1 MITKEGLK
9 DVNERIV
16 RVPFKDKP
24 YATVASRVQAF
35 RELCPDGLITTE
47 IISIEGGVVTMKA
60 TVADETGKVVATGL
74 AQEKE
79 GAGFVNKTSYIE
91 NCETSAIGRAM
102 AMIGIGSDESMA
114 SAEELANAL
123 KQQEEGAKVET
134 ATKAALNTIQK
145 MCEKKGKSYK
155 GWLEQFVPATEA
167 GKMLNYLKD
176 LPDKENK

>member
-1 MITKEGLK
+1 MITKDGLI

-16 RVPFKDKP
+16 KVPFKDKP
-24 YATVASRVQAF
+24 YATVASRVKAF

-47 IISIEGGVVTMKA
+47 IISNEAGVVTMKA
-60 TVADETGKVVATGL
+60 TVADETGKVLATGL

-102 AMIGIGSDESMA
+102 AMLSIGSDESMA

-123 KQQEEGAKVET
+123 KQQEAAKE
-134 ATKAALNTIQK
+134 KASAAQLKTIQVV
-145 MCEKKGKSYK
+145 CSKKGKSYK
-155 GWLEQFVPATEA
+155 GWLETLVSAEDA
-167 GKMLNYLKD
+167 GKMLRILNE
-176 LPDKENK
+176 LPDKEEKK

>member
-1 MITKEGLK
+1 MITKDGLK

-16 RVPFKDKP
+16 KIPFKDKP
-24 YATVASRVQAF
+24 YATVASRVKAF
-35 RELCPDGLITTE
+35 RELCPDGLITTDILSCE
-47 IISIEGGVVTMKA
+47 NGVVTMKA
-60 TVADETGKVVATGL
+60 TVSDETGKVIATGL

-79 GAGFVNKTSYIE
+79 DAGFVNKTSYIE

-123 KQQEEGAKVET
+123 RQQETKTEKP
-134 ATKAALNTIQK
+134 TKAELNTIQK
-145 MCEKKGKSYK
+145 LCEKKGKSYK
-155 GWLEQFVPATEA
+155 GWLEQFVPADEA

-176 LPDKENK
+176 LPDKEQG

>member
-35 RELCPDGLITTE
+35 RELCPDGLITTD
-47 IISIEGGVVTMKA
+47 IISLEDGVVTMKA
-60 TVADETGKVVATGL
+60 TVSDETGKVVATGL

-123 KQQEEGAKVET
+123 KQQESKPEP
-134 ATKAALNTIQK
+134 ATKAELNTIQK
-145 MCEKKGKSYK
+145 MCEAKGKSYK
-155 GWLEQFVPATEA
+155 AWLEQFVPGTEA
-167 GKMLNYLKD
+167 GKMLQYLKD
-176 LPDKENK
+176 LPDKENS

>member
-16 RVPFKDKP
+16 KVPFKDRP

-47 IISIEGGVVTMKA
+47 IISNDGGRVTMKA
-60 TVADETGKVVATGL
+60 TVADETGKVLATGL

-79 GAGFVNKTSYIE
+79 NAGFVNKTSFIE

-102 AMIGIGSDESMA
+102 AMLSIGSDESMA

-123 KQQEEGAKVET
+123 KQQEAAKEK
-134 ATKAALNTIQK
+134 ATKAQLTTIQK
-145 MCEKKGKSYK
+145 VCMKKGESYQ
-155 GWLEQFVPATEA
+155 GWLETLVTAEEA
-167 GKMLNYLKD
+167 GMMLRHLNE
-176 LPDKENK
+176 LPDKETE

>member
-35 RELCPDGLITTE
+35 RELCPDGLITTD
-47 IISIEGGVVTMKA
+47 IISLENGTVTMKA
-60 TVADETGKVVATGL
+60 TVSDETGKVVATGL

-102 AMIGIGSDESMA
+102 AMLGIGSDESMA

-123 KQQEEGAKVET
+123 KQQESGE
-134 ATKAALNTIQK
+134 KASRAQLNTIQK
-145 MCEKKGKSYK
+145 VCEAKGKSYK
-155 GWLEQFVPATEA
+155 GWLEQFVPADEA
-167 GKMLNYLKD
+167 GKMLRYLNE
-176 LPDKENK
+176 LPDKEEKK

>member
-9 DVNERIV
+9 DVNEKIV

-47 IISIEGGVVTMKA
+47 IIRNENGIVTMKA
-60 TVADETGKVVATGL
+60 TVADETGKVLATGL

-79 GAGFVNKTSYIE
+79 NAGFVNKTSYIE

-123 KQQEEGAKVET
+123 KQQNIEKATEAQLKV
-134 ATKAALNTIQK
+134 IQK
-145 MCEKKGKSYK
+145 MCNEKGKSYK
-155 GWLEQFVPATEA
+155 GWLEQYVPAEEA
-167 GKMLNYLKD
+167 GKMLHYLKG
-176 LPDKENK
+176 LPDKEE

>member
-9 DVNERIV
+9 EVNEKIV

-35 RELCPDGLITTE
+35 RELCPDGLITTD
-47 IISIEGGVVTMKA
+47 IISLEDGVVTMKA
-60 TVADETGKVVATGL
+60 TISDETGKVVATGL

-123 KQQEEGAKVET
+123 KQQEQNDIAS
-134 ATKAALNTIQK
+134 KAQLNTIQK
-145 MCEKKGKSYK
+145 LCEAKGKSYK
-155 GWLEQFVPATEA
+155 GWLEQFAPATEA
-167 GKMLNYLKD
+167 GKMLQYLKD
-176 LPDKENK
+176 LPDKEKE